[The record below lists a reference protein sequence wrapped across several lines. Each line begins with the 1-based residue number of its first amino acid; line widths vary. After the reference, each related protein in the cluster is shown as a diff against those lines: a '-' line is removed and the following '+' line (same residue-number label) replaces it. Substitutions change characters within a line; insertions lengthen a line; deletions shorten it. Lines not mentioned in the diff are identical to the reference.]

1 MGENAYFCTRKSNE
15 REMSYPVGH
24 FNCKLDA
31 KGRLMIPSEFKEQLG
46 AQVEDGFVLR
56 PGLHVTCLEL
66 YTRKDWD
73 EVQDQ
78 LRAAFSQF
86 KAKQEAVLRKYNA
99 GARFVKLDA
108 SGRLQIPK
116 DLIEKGAL
124 VKEIIITSH
133 TNEVQV
139 ALLEDKKLMEIHT
152 EKSSA
157 QFSVGDIYLGK
168 VKKIMRE
175 NG

>member
-1 MGENAYFCTRKSNE
+1 MKRTAIWVLILMLCAAPLSGLAEETGEVLVDNE
-15 REMSYPVGH
+15 Y
-24 FNCKLDA
+24 C
-31 KGRLMIPSEFKEQLG
+31 RLVLLG
-46 AQVEDGFVLR
+46 ADWTEDGFVLR

-73 EVQDQ
+73 EVQEQ

-124 VKEIIITSH
+124 VKEIIITSV
-133 TNEVQV
+133 TT
-139 ALLEDKKLMEIHT
+139 KMEIWDKDLY
-152 EKSSA
+152 EQSINELDDEEFFNLLS
-157 QFSVGDIYLGK
+157 
-168 VKKIMRE
+168 E
-175 NG
+175 NIK